1 MIGVYENFPENIH
14 RIEILRSSFSDK
26 KLQEKLVR
34 TLHEINRKSFG
45 FEEIGHQ
52 ALRKHTVILEVGIAE
67 GRIFNYMDDE
77 ETKRVLNVLKKESFR
92 VMDFFVAVRYYKD
105 HDSKKKPL
113 RFDYYM
119 LRFVFGEN
127 NLVEIRVFHERGPRH
142 TSPEDVVTF
151 IVSNVNEA
159 SARKILKKIEPI
171 ERL

>member
-1 MIGVYENFPENIH
+1 MIGVYENFPENTH
-14 RIEILRSSFSDK
+14 RIEILKSSFSDK

-34 TLHEINRKSFG
+34 TLREINRKSFG

-67 GRIFNYMDDE
+67 GGSFNYMDDE
-77 ETKRVLNVLKKESFR
+77 ETKRVLNVLKKETFR
-92 VMDFFVAVRYYKD
+92 VMDFFIAVRYYKD
-105 HDSKKKPL
+105 NGSKKQPL

-127 NLVEIRVFHERGPRH
+127 NVVELRVFHERGPRH

-151 IVSNVNEA
+151 LVNRANES
-159 SARKILKKIEPI
+159 SARKILKIEPP
-171 ERL
+171 EKL